1 VDAVFLETMS
11 VAFQHGFANISEQIA
26 SNQDALDGA
35 AVWQCSARFTC
46 LVRLPLTTYREQQ
59 SNMLGVYVLSFLFY
73 P

>member
-1 VDAVFLETMS
+1 MDSVFLEAMS
-11 VAFQHGFANISEQIA
+11 VVFQHDFANISEQIV
-26 SNQDALDGA
+26 SNQNALDGA
-35 AVWQCSARFTC
+35 AVWRCSARFTR